1 MKKKGVNPYDFMDSF
16 EKFDKRELPEKED
29 FFTLLRNE
37 NITEEQYQH
46 AEKVCETFAVK
57 TMGDYYDLP
66 LKSDILLLIDVFENF
81 RKICLQNYKLDP
93 CYDPGISGLMVDVD
107 MFQFIEKGMRGGI
120 SYIAN
125 KFGKA
130 NNKYMAKFD
139 KSKPSKGW

>member
-1 MKKKGVNPYDFMDSF
+1 MTSWTVLDR
-16 EKFDKRELPEKED
+16 FDKRELPKKED

-37 NITEEQYQH
+37 NITEQQYQH
-46 AEKVCETFAVK
+46 AEKVFETFAVK

-81 RKICLQNYKLDP
+81 RKTCLQNYKLDP
-93 CYDPGISGLMVDVD
+93 CYYPGISGLTVDVD
-107 MFQFIEKGMRGGI
+107 MFQFIEKGMRGGT

>member
-1 MKKKGVNPYDFMDSF
+1 
-16 EKFDKRELPEKED
+16 
-29 FFTLLRNE
+29 
-37 NITEEQYQH
+37 
-46 AEKVCETFAVK
+46 
-57 TMGDYYDLP
+57 MGDYYDLH

-81 RKICLQNYKLDP
+81 RKTCLQSYKLDP

-125 KFGKA
+125 KFGKT